1 MPTLRDPGHN
11 STRLARYLFHEVH
24 ISTTLLL
31 VTGLPLIPLSSLEYL
46 QMPRLLRKHLLCIA
60 YEPGAA
66 LVLDLV
72 LCDDGRFLGLDDA
85 GAGLFAR
92 DRGPRVPMLVYVLGE
107 QFALGG
113 VLSAGRGRTSSEERP
128 WSS

>member
-1 MPTLRDPGHN
+1 MPNLSSPGHHPM
-11 STRLARYLFHEVH
+11 RLARYLLHEFR

-46 QMPRLLRKHLLCIA
+46 EMPRLLRKHLLCVA
-60 YEPGAA
+60 HEPGAA

-92 DRGPRVPMLVYVLGE
+92 DRGPR
-107 QFALGG
+107 
-113 VLSAGRGRTSSEERP
+113 
-128 WSS
+128 

>member
-1 MPTLRDPGHN
+1 MPNFSSPGHN
-11 STRLARYLFHEVH
+11 PTRLARYRFREVR

-46 QMPRLLRKHLLCIA
+46 KMPRLLRKHLLCIS
-60 YEPGAA
+60 YEPRAA

-72 LCDDGRFLGLDDA
+72 LCDNGRFLGLDDA

-92 DRGPRVPMLVYVLGE
+92 DRGPRDQMLVCVLGE
-107 QFALGG
+107 
-113 VLSAGRGRTSSEERP
+113 
-128 WSS
+128 